1 MSDLDQADPTGPP
14 ASPQN
19 DLGSPTGPTS
29 PTVPPASP
37 DDAPLASA
45 PAGSSPGPNAASIA
59 WSNLDATSRLVVAG
73 SLAAIVITILG
84 VPIGAWVAT
93 DFVLIMLVASI
104 ATAATAWAVRSYNQ
118 PTPIPLPIVELG
130 AGAVAAVLA
139 VWNLI
144 EVVFDLDAP
153 RGGIVGVI
161 LAVGLAIA
169 AVAVLVGALR
179 RGGEARDVLMPG
191 DMWSRIALG
200 GLVLVLIGWALNL
213 SISYWTMS
221 AATLTLA
228 VLTLA
233 TVIIVASGRI
243 ATPIPAAWV
252 GVVLGVFGAYLALE
266 LWGELADLGENRVD
280 LAITDIL
287 PFLIYVV
294 GILGILAGG
303 VLTALQ
309 QQGLM
314 KHATAGEPPPSAPA

>member
-1 MSDLDQADPTGPP
+1 MSDLNQADPAGSP
-14 ASPQN
+14 ASPEN
-19 DLGSPTGPTS
+19 EPLGSPSGPTS
-29 PTVPPASP
+29 PASPASP
-37 DDAPLASA
+37 DDAPLANAS
-45 PAGSSPGPNAASIA
+45 AGSSPGPNAASIA
-59 WSNLDATSRLVVAG
+59 WSRLDATSRLVVGG

-84 VPIGAWVAT
+84 IPVGAWAST

-104 ATAATAWAVRSYNQ
+104 ASVATAWAVRSYNQ
-118 PTPIPLPIVELG
+118 PMPIPLPVVELG

-139 VWNLI
+139 IWNLI

-153 RGGIVGVI
+153 RGGIFGVI
-161 LAVGLAIA
+161 LAIGLAIA
-169 AVAVLVGALR
+169 AVAILVGAVR
-179 RGGEARDVLMPG
+179 RNGGARDVLMPG
-191 DMWSRIALG
+191 DLGSRIALG

-221 AATLTLA
+221 AATLTLT

-303 VLTALQ
+303 VLTALR

-314 KHATAGEPPPSAPA
+314 KPSTAGEPPPAAS

>member
-1 MSDLDQADPTGPP
+1 MVG
-14 ASPQN
+14 
-19 DLGSPTGPTS
+19 
-29 PTVPPASP
+29 
-37 DDAPLASA
+37 
-45 PAGSSPGPNAASIA
+45 
-59 WSNLDATSRLVVAG
+59 G

-84 VPIGAWVAT
+84 IPVGAWAST

-104 ATAATAWAVRSYNQ
+104 ASVATAWAVRSYNQ
-118 PTPIPLPIVELG
+118 PMPIPLPVVELG

-139 VWNLI
+139 IWNLI

-153 RGGIVGVI
+153 RGGIFGVI
-161 LAVGLAIA
+161 LAIGLAIA
-169 AVAVLVGALR
+169 AVAILVGAVR
-179 RGGEARDVLMPG
+179 RNGGARDVLMPG
-191 DMWSRIALG
+191 DLGSRIALG

-221 AATLTLA
+221 AATLTLT

-243 ATPIPAAWV
+243 STPIPAAWV

-294 GILGILAGG
+294 GILAILAGG

-314 KHATAGEPPPSAPA
+314 KPSTAGEPPPAAS